1 MNSVFCLFEQ
11 GLPSNKMEVHKMFS
25 EADLSFFYKY
35 HILEKN
41 PICIGEHVMRKFT
54 KGVINLHMAILLL
67 FLIKIIFAL

>member
-1 MNSVFCLFEQ
+1 MV
-11 GLPSNKMEVHKMFS
+11 S
-25 EADLSFFYKY
+25 EADLNFFHRY

-54 KGVINLHMAILLL
+54 KGVINLHTAILSS